1 VADSRFP
8 PVGRRGFG
16 SPFSPASWGVSTS
29 EYLKSAD
36 ENILV
41 MVQIETKEGVDNV
54 QAIAE
59 TPGIGLIKFS
69 LNVSSCIT
77 LTFINADVLFIG
89 PYDLSMSLGY
99 PLPSPDPHPAVES
112 VIDGILQATHNS
124 KKKWYVS
131 SPT

>member
-1 VADSRFP
+1 MADCRFP

-16 SPFSPASWGVSTS
+16 SPFTPANWGVSAS

-59 TPGIGLIKFS
+59 TPGIGLIKFH
-69 LNVSSCIT
+69 
-77 LTFINADVLFIG
+77 
-89 PYDLSMSLGY
+89 SMLA
-99 PLPSPDPHPAVES
+99 LA
-112 VIDGILQATHNS
+112 
-124 KKKWYVS
+124 
-131 SPT
+131 